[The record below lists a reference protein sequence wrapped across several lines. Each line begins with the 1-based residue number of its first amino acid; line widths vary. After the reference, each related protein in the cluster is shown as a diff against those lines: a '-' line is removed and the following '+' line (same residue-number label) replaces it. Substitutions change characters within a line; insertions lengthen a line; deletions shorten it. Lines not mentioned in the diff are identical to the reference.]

1 MSGGGKGPTFSAP
14 CRAETGAKT
23 RSERK
28 LYAPR
33 RRSAAGRYNNQKPGK
48 VSTQV
53 KLRWRPGGA
62 GYASV
67 ITWWAAVFNLAARQA
82 NERTNESRR
91 ACVHAL
97 GMRRTR
103 KAGFEYSVAE
113 YDTTRDA
120 ILTCGQ
126 NLTTVS
132 LIYHT
137 ELTTKKRKNRK
148 TKK

>member
-14 CRAETGAKT
+14 RRAETGAKT

-33 RRSAAGRYNNQKPGK
+33 RRSVGWSAAGRYNNQKPGK

-67 ITWWAAVFNLAARQA
+67 IT
-82 NERTNESRR
+82 
-91 ACVHAL
+91 
-97 GMRRTR
+97 
-103 KAGFEYSVAE
+103 
-113 YDTTRDA
+113 
-120 ILTCGQ
+120 
-126 NLTTVS
+126 
-132 LIYHT
+132 
-137 ELTTKKRKNRK
+137 
-148 TKK
+148 